1 MIIIIIL
8 INIEITIN
16 YHDYLFNQNQYYC
29 HCDILL
35 SDVGEPGSGQFEF
48 LLNGIC
54 LQ

>member
-1 MIIIIIL
+1 LRSQL
-8 INIEITIN
+8 IITIICLTKTN
-16 YHDYLFNQNQYYC
+16 
-29 HCDILL
+29 IIVTVTLL